1 MDVKAIKHWSRQ
13 ILAGLAY
20 MHHELSP
27 PVIHRDVKLD
37 NIFINGNSGEVK
49 IGDLGLA
56 RTMGVQKMAHT
67 CVGARPRRPSARR
80 PSPEIP
86 ATRPPPC
93 APRVTRSL
101 ADTRRDACRHAGV
114 HGSGAV

>member
-1 MDVKAIKHWSRQ
+1 VHKKVDVRAIKNWSKQ
-13 ILAGLAY
+13 ILKGLAY

-67 CVGARPRRPSARR
+67 CVGARARPGRSPAGRQTPSGPTCLRCPAPGAPGRRRAAPS
-80 PSPEIP
+80 
-86 ATRPPPC
+86 
-93 APRVTRSL
+93 RS
-101 ADTRRDACRHAGV
+101 R
-114 HGSGAV
+114 

>member
-1 MDVKAIKHWSRQ
+1 VHKKVDVRAIKNWSKQ
-13 ILAGLAY
+13 ILNGLAY

-56 RTMGVQKMAHT
+56 RTMGAQKMAHT
-67 CVGARPRRPSARR
+67 CVGARPPA
-80 PSPEIP
+80 PSPAVVKTP
-86 ATRPPPC
+86 FG
-93 APRVTRSL
+93 SL
-101 ADTRRDACRHAGV
+101 A
-114 HGSGAV
+114 GSCP

>member
-1 MDVKAIKHWSRQ
+1 MRAIKNWSKQ
-13 ILAGLAY
+13 ILNGLAY

-67 CVGARPRRPSARR
+67 CVGAR
-80 PSPEIP
+80 
-86 ATRPPPC
+86 
-93 APRVTRSL
+93 APRAR
-101 ADTRRDACRHAGV
+101 AHN
-114 HGSGAV
+114 GAPRQPYTCVPVFRALPAAQPRPR